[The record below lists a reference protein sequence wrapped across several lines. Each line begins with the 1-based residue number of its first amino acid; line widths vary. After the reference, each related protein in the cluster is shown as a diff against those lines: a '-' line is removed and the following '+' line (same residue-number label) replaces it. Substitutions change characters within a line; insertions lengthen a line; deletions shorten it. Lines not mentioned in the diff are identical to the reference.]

1 MYVEVQ
7 EQEGIGTNA
16 GKYVIISFRR
26 VGRSVRSDKIIEE
39 SKKMKTIIK
48 NAHVISPG
56 VDLEGATIV
65 IENKKIKSVGKKP
78 VSEKGADTVV
88 DAKGN
93 YVMSGFI
100 DVHTHGALTYDFCDP
115 DPKAIFEFAK
125 AKLEEGVTSVLP
137 TTLTVS
143 HDELVTAAKNLKAY
157 ADAGMPYA
165 KTPGIHL
172 EGPFINVKCCGA
184 QNPEYVRKPDI
195 KEVKA
200 ISKIFPVKLISY
212 AVETEGGA
220 KFAADCF
227 KMGVVPSC
235 GHTGAKLKDLMP
247 AYAKGLR
254 HMTHFCNQMTPLH
267 HREIGMVG
275 AGFLI
280 EDLNT
285 EVICDRIHLC
295 DDMLRLIF
303 KRRNLAHVQMITDSL
318 RCSHC
323 KDGYAFTMG
332 GLEVKLENGEA
343 RLVKGGNLAGS
354 TLWMGNALKNVHDV
368 TGIPLKDLVRT
379 TSWNQAIE
387 LGWGD
392 ELGKVEKGYT
402 ADLVVINK
410 KTWKPATVLIDG
422 EPKI

>member
-1 MYVEVQ
+1 MQ
-7 EQEGIGTNA
+7 
-16 GKYVIISFRR
+16 
-26 VGRSVRSDKIIEE
+26 
-39 SKKMKTIIK
+39 KTIIK
-48 NAHVISPG
+48 NAHVISP
-56 VDLEGATIV
+56 DFELEGATIV
-65 IENKKIKSVGKKP
+65 IEKNRIKSVSKRESSPRPG
-78 VSEKGADTVV
+78 DTVV
-88 DAKGN
+88 DVKGQ
-93 YVMSGFI
+93 YVMPGFI
-100 DVHTHGALTYDFCDP
+100 DVHTHGALTFDFCDS
-115 DPKAIFEFAK
+115 DPQAIFEIAK
-125 AKLEEGVTSVLP
+125 GKLEEGVTTFLP

-143 HDELVTAAKNLKAY
+143 HGELLAAAANLKAY
-157 ADAGMPYA
+157 AEAGMPYA

-184 QNPEYVRKPDI
+184 QNPEFVRKPDV
-195 KEVKA
+195 KELKEIAKV
-200 ISKIFPVKLISY
+200 FPVKQISY

-220 KFAADCF
+220 KFAKDCL
-227 KMGVVPSC
+227 KLGVVPSC
-235 GHTGAKLKDLMP
+235 GHTGAKLADLMP
-247 AYAKGLR
+247 AYKNGLR

-303 KRRNLAHVQMITDSL
+303 TRRNLAHVQMITDSL

-354 TLWMGNALKNVHDV
+354 TLWMGNGLKNVHDV

-387 LGWGD
+387 QGWGD
-392 ELGKVEKGYT
+392 DLGKVEKGYV

-410 KTWKPATVLIDG
+410 KSWKPVAVFIDG
-422 EPKI
+422 EKKI